1 MSSNLS
7 KHDHQRA
14 HQHTHGDGHNHSHT
28 PEVSSDNERQ
38 IFLAMLLTGGFM
50 VVEVVGGIV
59 SGSLALIADA
69 GHMATDAAAL
79 LLAWMA
85 FRLSRRPADDHRSY
99 GYYRGEVLAAFINGV
114 AMLALV
120 VWIIYE
126 ALHRLFAPT
135 PVLGGIMLWIAVVGL
150 LVNCV
155 SFALLQAGDKD
166 NLNIRGAM
174 VHVAGDLL
182 GSVAAIIA
190 AGVIIAT
197 GWTPIDPLLSLFV
210 AALIARS
217 AWKITRDAAHIMME
231 GTPAAI
237 DYQAIKDDLLENIEG
252 LEHVHHMHIW
262 ALTQE
267 RPIATLHARISEN
280 SDGEKM
286 LHRIHARLKAEHRID
301 HSTIQIERGDCP

>member
-1 MSSNLS
+1 MPPEYHSDQS
-7 KHDHQRA
+7 
-14 HQHTHGDGHNHSHT
+14 HGDAHHHSHT
-28 PEVSSDNERQ
+28 PEVSTGNERQ
-38 IFLAMLLTGGFM
+38 IFLAMLLTGSFM
-50 VVEVVGGIV
+50 VVEVVGGML

-79 LLAWMA
+79 LLAWLA
-85 FRLSRRPADDHRSY
+85 FRLSRRAADDHRSY
-99 GYYRGEVLAAFINGV
+99 GYYRGEVLAAFVNGV

-120 VWIIYE
+120 AWIIYE
-126 ALHRLFAPT
+126 ALHRLFEPT
-135 PVLGGIMLWIAVVGL
+135 PVLGGIMLWVAVAGL

-155 SFALLQAGDKD
+155 SFGLLHAGDKD

-197 GWTPIDPLLSLFV
+197 SWTPIDPLLSLFV

-217 AWKITRDAAHIMME
+217 AWNITQDSAHILME
-231 GTPAAI
+231 GTPAKM
-237 DYQAIKDDLLENIEG
+237 DYQAIKDDLLENIDG
-252 LEHVHHMHIW
+252 VEHVHHIHIW

-267 RPIATLHARISEN
+267 RPIATLHARISED
-280 SDGEKM
+280 SDGEEM
-286 LHRIHARLKAEHRID
+286 LHRIHARLKTQHHID

>member
-1 MSSNLS
+1 MSKNLS
-7 KHDHQRA
+7 KHDHRHA
-14 HQHTHGDGHNHSHT
+14 HGNDHRHSHA
-28 PEVSSDNERQ
+28 PEVSSQNERQ
-38 IFLAMLLTGGFM
+38 IFLAMLLTGAFM
-50 VVEVVGGIV
+50 VVEVIGGIV

-99 GYYRGEVLAAFINGV
+99 GYYRGEVLAAFINGL

-120 VWIIYE
+120 VWIVYE
-126 ALHRLFAPT
+126 ALHRLLAPT
-135 PVLGGIMLWIAVVGL
+135 PVLGGIMLWIAVAGL

-197 GWTPIDPLLSLFV
+197 SWTPIDPLLSLFV

-217 AWKITRDAAHIMME
+217 AWNITQDSAHILME
-231 GTPAAI
+231 GTPAKM
-237 DYQAIKDDLLENIEG
+237 DYQAIKDDLLENIDG
-252 LEHVHHMHIW
+252 VEHVHHIHIW

-267 RPIATLHARISEN
+267 RPIATLHARISQN
-280 SDGEKM
+280 SDGEEM
-286 LHRIHARLKAEHRID
+286 LHRIHARLKTQHHID